1 MEEDKIAPFGVYGG
15 KVSWQ
20 GGEAKAIVN
29 VGTKPT
35 FGCKDANVEA
45 HLLNFDGSLYGERV
59 KISLNR
65 FLRQI
70 QKFADADELQH
81 QLQKDVE
88 AVEND

>member
-1 MEEDKIAPFGVYGG
+1 M
-15 KVSWQ
+15 
-20 GGEAKAIVN
+20 
-29 VGTKPT
+29 
-35 FGCKDANVEA
+35 EA